1 MKITKRQLRRII
13 KEEKAKLQEQAPQM
27 TESGQAVYD
36 EVEQQALAI
45 VEAVINDYGPDDIV
59 IEAIVAALKDVANM
73 TENDSRLHGGY

>member
-13 KEEKAKLQEQAPQM
+13 KEEKAKLQEQTPQM

-36 EVEQQALAI
+36 EVEQQAHAI

-59 IEAIVAALKDVANM
+59 IEAIVDALKDVANM
-73 TENDSRLHGGY
+73 AENDSRLRGGY